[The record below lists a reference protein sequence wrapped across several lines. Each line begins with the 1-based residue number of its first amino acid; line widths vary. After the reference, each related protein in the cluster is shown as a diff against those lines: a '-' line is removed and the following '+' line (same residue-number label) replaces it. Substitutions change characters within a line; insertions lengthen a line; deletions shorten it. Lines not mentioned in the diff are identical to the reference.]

1 MGIFD
6 FLKKPIKKIDDGR
19 EAFENIIAKGLEKI
33 QGNQTVDNGERAL
46 VDLIITAVEAKTG
59 MSVPEETKKQIKDG
73 VVTGLDKAN
82 IALVKQLE
90 KP

>member
-1 MGIFD
+1 MKIFN
-6 FLKKPIKKIDDGR
+6 FLKKPIKKIDDFR
-19 EAFENIIAKGLEKI
+19 EWVENEIALGLEKL
-33 QGNQTVDNGERAL
+33 QGNQTVDNGERVL
-46 VDLIITAVEAKTG
+46 VGIIITAVEAKTG

-73 VVTGLDKAN
+73 VVIGLDKAN